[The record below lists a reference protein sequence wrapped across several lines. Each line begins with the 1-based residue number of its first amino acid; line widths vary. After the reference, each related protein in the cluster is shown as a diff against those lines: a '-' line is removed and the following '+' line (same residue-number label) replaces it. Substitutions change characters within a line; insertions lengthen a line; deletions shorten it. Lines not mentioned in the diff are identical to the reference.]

1 MKNLHR
7 YFIYCLGLLFFA
19 SCGQSTKEITG
30 LLTQAES
37 AMEQQ
42 PDSAFHYLKAI
53 QDPDGLRKERRMNFY
68 LLWVQAKDKTGGSIS
83 ADTIIGEV
91 KDYFVKQEAWEKAA
105 CAAFY
110 CGRVYAE
117 QKDVSRAM
125 RAYMNADTIA
135 QRTSDTKWKGL
146 IQHNI
151 GGICYDDGNRNEEAA
166 AHFKKAVA
174 CFQEGNYPDYCI
186 NSLKMFGASLL
197 LTNQPDS
204 AYYYQQQAIKIAI
217 DRNDTTALA
226 DLLKNLSL
234 TYRKRGDCQQAK
246 DYGLQAIQLCPS
258 GEALVPY
265 LLNMAYVYEACA
277 QYDSSMHY
285 ATQVLQLN
293 EGDSAS
299 ATPVSVYRLLA
310 KIEKQQMNYYEAL
323 EWQEKYTGGIFAL
336 QKKKQ
341 EQSIAGIREK
351 YELEI
356 VSNKNRQLE
365 IEHLRNWRA
374 FLLVVVGLMG
384 VIFFMSVRHSRQ
396 KRKQK
401 QTDERQRQ
409 LLLQRVDYFKKARL
423 LKQNLSSLKK
433 DNEKIFKQICRHV
446 FGNDEGLTW
455 EGLYEAINEYHN
467 GVLDRMKQQFPQLN
481 KSEFKVACLVYA
493 GFKNDEMVD
502 CLQLKTNTIKMK
514 QVGIRKKLG
523 ISDRGK
529 IGEFLRSEMTK
540 KEGLSPFT
548 KVYCW
553 LFKVYEHLAN
563 VIKIFKIKSIIFFRK
578 K

>member
-7 YFIYCLGLLFFA
+7 YLLSCLVLLFFA

-30 LLTQAES
+30 LLTQAET
-37 AMEQQ
+37 AIEQQ
-42 PDSAFHYLKAI
+42 PDSALHYLKAI

-68 LLWVQAKDKTGGSIS
+68 LLWVQAKDKTGDSIS

-117 QKDVSRAM
+117 QKDVSRAIH
-125 RAYMNADTIA
+125 AYMNADTIA

-151 GGICYDDGNRNEEAA
+151 GGICYDDGSRNEEAA
-166 AHFKKAVA
+166 DCFKKAAVY
-174 CFQEGNYPDYCI
+174 FREGNYPDYCI
-186 NSLKMFGASLL
+186 ESLKMLGTSLL

-204 AYYYQQQAIKIAI
+204 AFYYQQQAIKIAT
-217 DRNDTTALA
+217 DRNDTAALA
-226 DLLKNLSL
+226 ALLNNLSG
-234 TYRKRGDCQQAK
+234 TYRKRGECQQAK
-246 DYGLQAIQLCPS
+246 SYGLQAIQLCPS

-293 EGDSAS
+293 KGDSTS

-310 KIEKQQMNYYEAL
+310 KIEKQRRNYYEAL
-323 EWQEKYTGGIFAL
+323 AWQEKYTNGIFAL
-336 QKKKQ
+336 QKKEQ
-341 EQSIAGIREK
+341 EQSVAGVREK
-351 YELEI
+351 YELEV

-374 FLLVVVGLMG
+374 FLLIVMGLMG
-384 VIFFMSVRHSRQ
+384 VIFFMTVRYSRQ

-401 QTDERQRQ
+401 QTDERQKQ
-409 LLLQRVDYFKKARL
+409 LLLQRVDYFKKARV
-423 LKQNLSSLKK
+423 LKQDLSSLKK
-433 DNEKIFKQICRHV
+433 DNEKIFNQICRHV
-446 FGNDEGLTW
+446 FDNNEGLTW
-455 EGLYEAINEYHN
+455 DGLYEAINEYHN
-467 GVLDRMKQQFPQLN
+467 GVFDRMMQQFPQLN

-514 QVGIRKKLG
+514 QVDIRKKLG

-540 KEGLSPFT
+540 KEGLRPLT
-548 KVYCW
+548 KVYFQ
-553 LFKVYEHLAN
+553 LFKVYEHLASI
-563 VIKIFKIKSIIFFRK
+563 IKIFKIKRIIFFRK